1 MIRLVIVNLNTEANM
16 NYSVNIDQTTI
27 FDQLVTTPKNQ
38 GLDDYQA
45 PAVAVQMQQ
54 AAIRFKKFEASR
66 PKSSLTPQQY
76 AELKVLLNL

>member
-1 MIRLVIVNLNTEANM
+1 MILHCIMSTKGFCMTYYINPDRATTL
-16 NYSVNIDQTTI
+16 DQKI
-27 FDQLVTTPKNQ
+27 RSLKNQ

-45 PAVAVQMQQ
+45 PAVALQMQQ